1 MFSKAKH
8 LTFSLMIVLFGVFIF
23 TNFSTKNSENGNAD
37 AIVGTWKSSSFDYKI
52 ELFKLENEYQGKIVG
67 IRKIRSINN
76 KPLVDKLNPQRSLRG
91 QPIIGMTNITSFE
104 YNEFDEIWE
113 DGIFYNPS
121 TGQTIK
127 CNISMKDNNTLEVT
141 GFLGFALTEISMVWE
156 RM

>member
-37 AIVGTWKSSSFDYKI
+37 AIVGTWKSASFDYKI
-52 ELFKLENEYQGKIVG
+52 ELYKADNEYKGKIVG
-67 IRKIRSINN
+67 LRKTRSITN
-76 KPLVDKLNPQRSLRG
+76 KPLLDKLNPQRSLRN
-91 QPIIGMTNITSFE
+91 QPVVGMTNVSGFE

-127 CNISMKDNNTLEVT
+127 CTIRMKDNNTLEVS
-141 GFLGFALTEISMVWE
+141 GFLGFALTEISMTWE
-156 RM
+156 RI